1 MKIAAADGQ
10 NSGKEWSFRTKV
22 LAIIFV
28 VVVFVLN
35 AIFRWGMET
44 GSIVAV
50 GVFIAGVFL
59 PVDVSKIRQAGRPQ
73 EDAQ

>member
-1 MKIAAADGQ
+1 M
-10 NSGKEWSFRTKV
+10 